1 MVSGHPNRFGHWCA
15 ETGLRIIGCGEGY
28 GTMATIYNLAAR
40 LDHSGSR
47 AEAEVAGT
55 ERPAGQSAT
64 VILFTG
70 VRYERW
76 VDAPEVAALDAPR
89 AKGPASGSA
98 KR

>member
-1 MVSGHPNRFGHWCA
+1 
-15 ETGLRIIGCGEGY
+15 
-28 GTMATIYNLAAR
+28 MATIYNLAAR
-40 LDHSGSR
+40 LNQSSSR
-47 AEAEVAGT
+47 AEAGAADA

-76 VDAPEVAALDAPR
+76 VDAPDVATEAVKPR
-89 AKGPASGSA
+89 AKGPASGSS